1 MLALSERAVVAIN
14 GIMSNPEIPEG
25 AGLRVS
31 PQMTG
36 GTEAVTLELSV
47 VEAPA
52 GGDQVVEDQGAQV
65 FVDERVGQG
74 RGEPVSSGNHPSV
87 DSAAPGS
94 LRSGSGACPSG
105 AGRRSRP

>member
-65 FVDERVGQG
+65 FVDERVGPMLDDKTLDATTEGEQVQFTIVD
-74 RGEPVSSGNHPSV
+74 RGESSPT
-87 DSAAPGS
+87 P
-94 LRSGSGACPSG
+94 
-105 AGRRSRP
+105 

>member
-1 MLALSERAVVAIN
+1 MLALSEKAVVAIN

-65 FVDERVGQG
+65 FVDERVGPMLDDKTLDATTEGEQVQFTIVD
-74 RGEPVSSGNHPSV
+74 RGESSPT
-87 DSAAPGS
+87 P
-94 LRSGSGACPSG
+94 
-105 AGRRSRP
+105 

>member
-65 FVDERVGQG
+65 FVDERVGPMLDDKTLDATTEGEQVQFTIVD
-74 RGEPVSSGNHPSV
+74 RGESSP
-87 DSAAPGS
+87 P
-94 LRSGSGACPSG
+94 
-105 AGRRSRP
+105 

>member
-31 PQMTG
+31 PQMTR

-65 FVDERVGQG
+65 FVDERVGPMLDDKTLDATTEGEQVQFTIVD
-74 RGEPVSSGNHPSV
+74 RGESSPT
-87 DSAAPGS
+87 P
-94 LRSGSGACPSG
+94 
-105 AGRRSRP
+105 

>member
-36 GTEAVTLELSV
+36 ESEAVTLELSV
-47 VEAPA
+47 VEAPV

-65 FVDERVGQG
+65 FVDERVSPMLEDKTLDATTEGEQVQFTIVD
-74 RGEPVSSGNHPSV
+74 RGESSPTS
-87 DSAAPGS
+87 
-94 LRSGSGACPSG
+94 
-105 AGRRSRP
+105 

>member
-1 MLALSERAVVAIN
+1 MLALSERVVVAIN

-36 GTEAVTLELSV
+36 ESKAVALELSV
-47 VEAPA
+47 VEAPV

-65 FVDERVGQG
+65 FVDERVSPMLEDKTLDATTEGEQVQFTIVD
-74 RGEPVSSGNHPSV
+74 RGESSPT
-87 DSAAPGS
+87 P
-94 LRSGSGACPSG
+94 
-105 AGRRSRP
+105 

>member
-36 GTEAVTLELSV
+36 ESEAVTLELSV
-47 VEAPA
+47 VEAPV

-65 FVDERVGQG
+65 FVDERVSPMLEDKTLDATTEGEQVQFTIVD
-74 RGEPVSSGNHPSV
+74 RGESSPT
-87 DSAAPGS
+87 P
-94 LRSGSGACPSG
+94 
-105 AGRRSRP
+105 

>member
-31 PQMTG
+31 PQITG
-36 GTEAVTLELSV
+36 ESEAAAIELSV
-47 VEAPA
+47 VEAPV

-65 FVDERVGQG
+65 FVDERVSPMLEDKTLDDTTEGEQVQFTIVD
-74 RGEPVSSGNHPSV
+74 RGESSPT
-87 DSAAPGS
+87 P
-94 LRSGSGACPSG
+94 
-105 AGRRSRP
+105 